1 MKWWRGGGDEKSD
14 RGRFER
20 KGSERRVNVYVCL
33 RGWREGKR
41 REEKRG
47 EWQGVKIKRGVHQQ
61 EKRERG
67 EREGETQ
74 NEG

>member
-1 MKWWRGGGDEKSD
+1 MCVFEGVE
-14 RGRFER
+14 GRKE
-20 KGSERRVNVYVCL
+20 ERRKK
-33 RGWREGKR
+33 GG
-41 REEKRG
+41 
-47 EWQGVKIKRGVHQQ
+47 WQGVKIKRGVHQQ